1 MIGTKTIAYCD
12 SQLLA
17 FPTIRHTDCTILV
30 PKGGTT
36 DRCAKCCSYRNS
48 LRALLSHE
56 KRKHTSAERTH
67 PSSHT
72 PYRSLSTSEKI
83 TRLHRLHTLQR
94 STHKQLER
102 LKAKLAAAV
111 ERNGSPVD
119 EHMHKDLTTIVAAQS
134 PYIESTYPPDSFQRL
149 FWEQQKQ
156 ANSCKDARSMRWH
169 PLMIKWCVYL
179 RHLSSSA
186 YETLR
191 DSGCVTL
198 PSQRTLRDY
207 THYVPAIIGF
217 SAAVDKQLLETANIC
232 ECQEWEKYVALILD
246 EMHIKEDLVFDK
258 HTGML

>member
-1 MIGTKTIAYCD
+1 MHDPCTKRSYNGPLCEVLWL
-12 SQLLA
+12 SQLV
-17 FPTIRHTDCTILV
+17 TCTIES
-30 PKGGTT
+30 
-36 DRCAKCCSYRNS
+36 R
-48 LRALLSHE
+48 E
-56 KRKHTSAERTH
+56 RKHTSAQRTH

-83 TRLHRLHTLQR
+83 TRMHRLHSLQR
-94 STHKQLER
+94 NTHKQLER

-119 EHMHKDLTTIVAAQS
+119 EQMHRDLTTIVAAQS

-191 DSGCVTL
+191 DSGCITL

-217 SAAVDKQLLETANIC
+217 SAAGDHWCSLVEARQRRRH
-232 ECQEWEKYVALILD
+232 ALSTCLTSFLIVL
-246 EMHIKEDLVFDK
+246 MSVVS
-258 HTGML
+258 MLA

>member
-1 MIGTKTIAYCD
+1 M
-12 SQLLA
+12 QLVA
-17 FPTIRHTDCTILV
+17 CSTIRHCECAILV
-30 PKGGTT
+30 PKGATT
-36 DRCAKCCSYRNS
+36 DRCLKCCGYRNV

-56 KRKHTSAERTH
+56 KQKRTSAEQTH

-83 TRLHRLHTLQR
+83 TRLYRLHTLQC
-94 STHKQLER
+94 STHQQLER

-111 ERNGSPVD
+111 EKNASPVD
-119 EHMHKDLTTIVAAQS
+119 EQMHEDLSNIVTAQS
-134 PYIESTYPPDSFQRL
+134 PYIESTYPPGSFQRL

-156 ANSCKDARSMRWH
+156 ANACADARSMRWH
-169 PLMIKWCVYL
+169 PFMIKWCVYL

-191 DSGCVTL
+191 DSGCVVL

-207 THYVPAIIGF
+207 THYVPAVIGF
-217 SAAVDKQLLETANIC
+217 SAAGDKQLFEAANISD
-232 ECQEWEKYVALILD
+232 CQEWEKYVVLILD
-246 EMHIKEDLVFDK
+246 EMHITEDLVFDN

>member
-1 MIGTKTIAYCD
+1 MIGAKTVAYCD

-102 LKAKLAAAV
+102 LKAKLATAV

-169 PLMIKWCVYL
+169 PL
-179 RHLSSSA
+179 SSPPFQFR
-186 YETLR
+186 L
-191 DSGCVTL
+191 
-198 PSQRTLRDY
+198 
-207 THYVPAIIGF
+207 
-217 SAAVDKQLLETANIC
+217 
-232 ECQEWEKYVALILD
+232 
-246 EMHIKEDLVFDK
+246 
-258 HTGML
+258 